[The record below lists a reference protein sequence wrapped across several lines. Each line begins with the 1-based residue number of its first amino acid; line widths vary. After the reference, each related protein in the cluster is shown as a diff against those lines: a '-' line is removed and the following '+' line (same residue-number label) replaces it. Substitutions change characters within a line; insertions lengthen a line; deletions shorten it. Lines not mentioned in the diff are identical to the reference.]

1 MRNIALCALVALLIS
16 VTTAEVASAETCT
29 FYGEGDGYAGQ
40 ITASGAMMDPSAY
53 AAAHPYYPLGSL
65 VTVCYEGCV
74 TVVVNDRGAVL
85 DLTPAAAH
93 AIGVKQVGI
102 AEAAVTVH

>member
-1 MRNIALCALVALLIS
+1 MLRILLLCTLALLLLS
-16 VTTAEVASAETCT
+16 AEVASAETCT